1 MTHWI
6 SILLPSKQ
14 VLNEY
19 KALIMKMAIDSA
31 NVQIAKANYES
42 LCDPKTLLGL
52 ACTIPLL
59 EVA

>member
-1 MTHWI
+1 MTCWI
-6 SILLPSKQ
+6 SILLPSKH

-31 NVQIAKANYES
+31 GVRITKTNYES
-42 LCDPKTLLGL
+42 LCDVETLLGL

-59 EVA
+59 EVM

>member
-19 KALIMKMAIDSA
+19 KAFIMKMVVDSA

-42 LCDPKTLLGL
+42 LCDAETLLGL

-59 EVA
+59 EVV